1 MNVDFFTSYNND
13 DRHYMTTKFFMSTR
27 FFKDQLEKL
36 LETTRPDCLIAD
48 LFFPL
53 AIEATENFNVPR
65 LMFHCTGNYSLCSK
79 YCIRIADR
87 GEEREMEKFMI
98 AVKEFDVKSSSII
111 VNRFYELEPDYANF
125 TRLL

>member
-13 DRHYMTTKFFMSTR
+13 DKHYMTTKFFMSTR

-65 LMFHCTGNYSLCSK
+65 LMFHCTRNYSLCSK
-79 YCIRIADR
+79 YCIRVHNPQNRVTSSWEPFVFPDLPRNI
-87 GEEREMEKFMI
+87 MI
-98 AVKEFDVKSSSII
+98 
-111 VNRFYELEPDYANF
+111 
-125 TRLL
+125 T

>member
-1 MNVDFFTSYNND
+1 MNVDFSTSYNND

-79 YCIRIADR
+79 YCIRVHNPQNRVTSSCEPFVFPDLPGNI
-87 GEEREMEKFMI
+87 MI
-98 AVKEFDVKSSSII
+98 
-111 VNRFYELEPDYANF
+111 
-125 TRLL
+125 T